1 MRRHRGFTLRRVA
14 LRTAAL
20 AAGAAVMA
28 FGAPAAPAQPSAER
42 LALCAGCH
50 GPNGQSA
57 TAGTPSIAA
66 QPKIFIEN
74 QLVIVREGLRD
85 VPVMKAIVTGMAD
98 DEIVALATH
107 FAAQPPKASAPVKQ
121 PERVRAG
128 AELAQR
134 LLCGS
139 CHLPSYAGQQQVPR
153 LAGQDET
160 FLLQAMKQLRDH
172 PGPGRDTIM
181 AATLRGLS
189 DADLNNL
196 AHHLATF
203 TP

>member
-1 MRRHRGFTLRRVA
+1 VNRSKRRPVQCVA
-14 LRTAAL
+14 LRVVVL
-20 AAGAAVMA
+20 ASGVVASTV
-28 FGAPAAPAQPSAER
+28 PAQPNAER
-42 LALCAGCH
+42 LALCAACH

-57 TAGTPSIAA
+57 TPGTPSLAG
-66 QPKIFIEN
+66 QPKLFVEN
-74 QLVIVREGLRD
+74 QLVLVREGLRD
-85 VPVMKAIVTGMAD
+85 VPVMKAIVAGISD
-98 DEIVALATH
+98 DEIVALALH
-107 FAAQPPKASAPVKQ
+107 FAAQPPKASATLTQ
-121 PERVRAG
+121 PDRARAG
-128 AELAQR
+128 AELSRR

-181 AATLRGLS
+181 ASTLRGLS
-189 DADLNNL
+189 DTDLANL